1 VIDLDA
7 MTLDWLRQRQSAKWR
22 MFDSD
27 VLPAWIAEMDFPIA
41 PPIAEA
47 LRHAIDISDLGYR
60 SDTGLADAMAEYSQR
75 MWGWSLDPRKVMSVS
90 DVVVAVGA
98 VVSVLTKPGDAVVI
112 MPPVYPP
119 FFESVTVSARRSLVQ
134 VPLMRDDSQRYTMD
148 LDALAAAFARTDV
161 TACVLC
167 SPHNPTG
174 TVFTREELSRLA
186 ALADQHG
193 VAIITDE
200 IHAPLTLPGE
210 TFIPYLSVAGDDAR
224 AVLVTSA
231 SKAWNTPGLKCA
243 QMVGTRTTD
252 ALLRAQIPHDIQYGA
267 AHVGVIAAVSAYR
280 DCGPWLTDVIDIID
294 TNMRW
299 LEQEIP
305 RCLPLAG
312 FVRPQASYLAWV
324 DLTAYDLGD
333 DPATVIAQHGK
344 LALSQG
350 HTYGE
355 QGRGFVRINA
365 GTSPAIVAEIL
376 DRMERGIMAAT

>member
-22 MFDSD
+22 MFGSD

-60 SDTGLADAMAEYSQR
+60 SEAGLAEAMVECADR
-75 MWGWSLDPRKVMSVS
+75 MWDWRPDPRMVISVS

-98 VVSVLTKPGDAVVI
+98 VVSVLTSPGDAVVI

-119 FFESVTVSARRSLVQ
+119 FFESVTVSAQRSLVQ
-134 VPLMRDDSQRYTMD
+134 VPLIRDDTRRCTMD
-148 LDALAAAFARTDV
+148 LEALAAAFARTDV

-174 TVFTREELSRLA
+174 TVFTRAELSSLA
-186 ALADQHG
+186 ALADEHG

-200 IHAPLTLPGE
+200 IHAPLTMPGE

-243 QMVGTRTTD
+243 QIVGTGATD

-267 AHVGVIAAVSAYR
+267 AHVGVIAAVSSYR
-280 DCGPWLTDVIDIID
+280 DCGPWLTDVIGIID
-294 TNMRW
+294 ANMRW

-305 RCLPLAG
+305 CRLPLAG

-333 DPATVIAQHGK
+333 DPATVIQQHGK
-344 LALSQG
+344 VALSQG

-365 GTSPAIVAEIL
+365 GTSPAILAEIL
-376 DRMERGIMAAT
+376 TRMERGITAAA